1 MYLAILTNI
10 GNATRIIRHINGPR
24 NSKDQK
30 IVKSGASPRSKN
42 LPALEPINAKTNPPG
57 IIPKN
62 VVHKKFF
69 KPTPAIAGKILAIK
83 KGTTGINRRSKRIFT
98 SLTLSCSTK
107 ILNLAE
113 LFSNLLKKFLK
124 PNLTAKLKINDYT
137 NNAAFVIPQSIISE
151 NAMGEQYI
159 YILKQKNQDKAVA
172 SRVIIQTG
180 KKQGDTIEV
189 LSGLKKGDQIIEEGA
204 RSIKDGQSVKIISF

>member
-1 MYLAILTNI
+1 LYLAILTNI

-69 KPTPAIAGKILAIK
+69 KLTPAIAGKILAIK

-107 ILNLAE
+107 ILNLTE

-124 PNLTAKLKINDYT
+124 PNLTAKNR
-137 NNAAFVIPQSIISE
+137 S
-151 NAMGEQYI
+151 
-159 YILKQKNQDKAVA
+159 VA
-172 SRVIIQTG
+172 PRVA
-180 KKQGDTIEV
+180 DTIFNIKPT
-189 LSGLKKGDQIIEEGA
+189 LSPNRNPPVIERTVAPGMEKVTTE
-204 RSIKDGQSVKIISF
+204 I